1 MMSRRVVLN
10 RVNQQVFYGVKNLRI
25 VQVYSGMM
33 VPGGEDLQGIELEV
47 KQGRASQQCLTMSH
61 LVIWV
66 ICGKFSFKTLVR
78 FQEVFVCLLLFL
90 ELVLSNKIM
99 SVNWFLKTWIGF
111 RTEIF
116 AIDILFPFYLY
127 VNKEVSFFVLI

>member
-10 RVNQQVFYGVKNLRI
+10 RVSQQVFYGVKNLRI

-47 KQGRASQQCLTMSH
+47 KQGQASQQCLTMSH

>member
-10 RVNQQVFYGVKNLRI
+10 RVNQQVFYSVKNLRI

-61 LVIWV
+61 LAIWV